1 MSLVKVASV
10 TLLASAALFASEGS
24 HGQTDIIP
32 RAVNFLIFAALVY
45 YLLADKVKA
54 FFADRTASIAKKY
67 EEAENKIKETER
79 EVITM
84 TENFTPAKA
93 GTQRPRLSKEEYAEK
108 MKAEKEADEKVA
120 KAKAKADKEA
130 TRAKAKNDKALKVTS
145 EKQAKLVKEKAKAD
159 QKVQF
164 ARDVKKTF
172 TGH

>member
-1 MSLVKVASV
+1 
-10 TLLASAALFASEGS
+10 
-24 HGQTDIIP
+24 
-32 RAVNFLIFAALVY
+32 
-45 YLLADKVKA
+45 
-54 FFADRTASIAKKY
+54 
-67 EEAENKIKETER
+67 
-79 EVITM
+79 
-84 TENFTPAKA
+84 
-93 GTQRPRLSKEEYAEK
+93 
-108 MKAEKEADEKVA
+108 MKALIQTVVLAVSTAIIAVPVMANSTTATPTLKQITTAVAQPHFDKQKQALNAKEMKAKKEADEKVA